1 MSEEKKDYNQ
11 ILKRARMRRKR
22 AKYLHYAGIGV
33 LLLLLALCIV
43 IFAKKGGFPVPAG
56 NSGDAAADATASNA
70 RQADAGGEEA
80 LVH

>member
-33 LLLLLALCIV
+33 LLL
-43 IFAKKGGFPVPAG
+43 
-56 NSGDAAADATASNA
+56 SGSG
-70 RQADAGGEEA
+70 RKFR
-80 LVH
+80 